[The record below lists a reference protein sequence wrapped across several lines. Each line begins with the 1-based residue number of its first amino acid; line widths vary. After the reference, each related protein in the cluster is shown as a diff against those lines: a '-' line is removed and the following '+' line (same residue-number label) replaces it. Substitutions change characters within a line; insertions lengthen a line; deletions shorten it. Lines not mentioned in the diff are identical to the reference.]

1 MSPQRTIVLSGAP
14 SALVNQLLNETG
26 YVVSPTGTGV
36 TVFVD
41 DGSDHISVTGAA
53 IDALRSMDVIVI
65 SHRSVLEHRILS
77 SKLGVQHVLEPDELN
92 LLETTIESVRN
103 RAMSIRFWGVRGSIP
118 CPDPENMMFGGNTSC
133 IQVSIRG
140 SEDYLILDSG
150 SGIRTL
156 GNALVQHGLEVHGRI
171 FITHAHWDHIQGFPF
186 FRPIYEP
193 ASSLAI
199 HMPRQKLGDCKTVLT
214 TQFTPTYF
222 PVTVDMLNAR
232 IQFVTQ
238 ESGPVQYDG
247 YTVEFMMANHPVE
260 TAVYK
265 FTHDGKTVVY
275 SPDNE
280 LTSEFIPA
288 FIEFIRG
295 VDVLIHDA
303 NYDRHIYRK
312 RIGWGHSAWED
323 VVDAAHEAG
332 VKHLFLTHHDPTA
345 HDEVLLHREKQVLRR
360 AEQFETLTLAREGM
374 VVRI

>member
-1 MSPQRTIVLSGAP
+1 MSSQRNIVLSGAP
-14 SALVNQLLNETG
+14 SASVNRLLKEAG
-26 YVVSPTGTGV
+26 YVVSTTGTGV
-36 TVFVD
+36 TLFVD

-77 SKLGVQHVLEPDELN
+77 SKLGVQHVLEPDELY
-92 LLETTIESVRN
+92 LLENTIESVRN
-103 RAMSIRFWGVRGSIP
+103 RAISIRFWGVRGSIP

-133 IQVSIRG
+133 VQVTIRN

-156 GNALVQHGLEVHGRI
+156 GNALVQHGREVHGHI

-199 HMPRQKLGDCKTVLT
+199 HMPRQKLGGCKTVLT

-232 IQFVTQ
+232 IQYVTQ
-238 ESGPVQYDG
+238 ESAPVAYDG
-247 YTVEFMMANHPVE
+247 YTMEFMMANHPVE
-260 TAVYK
+260 TAIYK
-265 FTHDGKTVVY
+265 FKHDGKIVVY
-275 SPDNE
+275 APDNE
-280 LTSEFIPA
+280 LTPEFTPG
-288 FIEFIRG
+288 FIEFIRDA
-295 VDVLIHDA
+295 DVLIHDA

-312 RIGWGHSAWED
+312 RVGWGHSAWED
-323 VVDAAHEAG
+323 VVDAARTAG

-345 HDEVLLHREKQVLRR
+345 HDEILMHREKQVHRH
-360 AEQFETLTLAREGM
+360 ADDFETLALAREGM

>member
-1 MSPQRTIVLSGAP
+1 MSAPRNIVLSGAP
-14 SALVNQLLNETG
+14 SAVVTRLLTEAG
-26 YVVSPTGTGV
+26 YAVSPTGTGV

-77 SKLGVQHVLEPDELN
+77 SKLGVQHVLEPDELDQ
-92 LLETTIESVRN
+92 LEATIESVRD
-103 RAMSIRFWGVRGSIP
+103 REISIRFWGVRGSIP

-133 IQVSIRG
+133 VEVSIRD
-140 SEDYLILDSG
+140 SDDYLILDSG

-156 GNALVQHGLEVHGRI
+156 GNALVQHGREVHGHI

-232 IQFVTQ
+232 IQYVTQ
-238 ESGPVQYDG
+238 ESEVQQYDG
-247 YTVEFMMANHPVE
+247 YTMEFMMANHPVE
-260 TAVYK
+260 TAIYK
-265 FTHDGKTVVY
+265 FTHNGRSVVY
-275 SPDNE
+275 APDNE
-280 LTSEFIPA
+280 LTPEFAPA
-288 FIEFIRG
+288 FIDFIRG

-312 RIGWGHSAWED
+312 RVGWGHSAWED
-323 VVDAAHEAG
+323 VVDAAQEAG
-332 VKHLFLTHHDPTA
+332 VKHLYLTHHDPTA
-345 HDEVLLHREKQVLRR
+345 HDEILMLREKQVNRH
-360 AEQFETLTLAREGM
+360 AADFQTIALAREGM
-374 VVRI
+374 VVRL